1 MSSNDL
7 LVIEARPASLL
18 GRIKSAWQ
26 YRHYYPILLKE
37 ITLRK
42 FRNTVLGFWWLIL
55 RPLIPVVAATVAF
68 TYFVEI
74 DTGDLPYGIFF
85 LSGFIIYNTVESL
98 LMFMSRTMMWT
109 RNIMK
114 KMYLPKLLVPLASI
128 GPPLVELAIT
138 IIALIVLATFYYF
151 TQDVF
156 YIEWDWK
163 LLLFLPCV
171 LLAMVLAISIG
182 MVVGVIALIMKDI
195 VYSIRYI
202 MQLVMFITPV
212 IYPLS
217 SVPENVQWVFVA
229 FNPMTGLIETSRWAL
244 TGFGTF
250 DPLLLLVSTVQVLVI
265 GILCLSF
272 FSRAD
277 SFLSD
282 IV

>member
-1 MSSNDL
+1 MSNNDV
-7 LVIEARPASLL
+7 LVIEARPTNLL

-55 RPLIPVVAATVAF
+55 RPLIPVIAATVAF
-68 TYFVEI
+68 TYFVAI

-85 LSGFIIYNTVESL
+85 LTGFIIYNTVESL

-128 GPPLVELAIT
+128 GPPMVELGIT

-156 YIEWDWK
+156 YIEWGFK

-182 MVVGVIALIMKDI
+182 MVVGVIALVMKDI

-217 SVPENVQWVFVA
+217 SVPENLQWVFVA

-244 TGFGTF
+244 TGFGSF
-250 DPLLLLVSTVQVLVI
+250 DAILLLISTVQITVI
-265 GILCLSF
+265 AFLCLSF